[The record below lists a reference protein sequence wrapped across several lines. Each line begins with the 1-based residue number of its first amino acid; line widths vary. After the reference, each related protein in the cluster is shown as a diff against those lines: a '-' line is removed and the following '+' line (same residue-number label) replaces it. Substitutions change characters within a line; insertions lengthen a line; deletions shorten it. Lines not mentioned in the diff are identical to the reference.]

1 MASLRRVPHSR
12 YWIACFTGPDG
23 RRKQRSTKEADR
35 KRAIAIAGRYEDAAR
50 AGRAGLLAEVQAR
63 KVIGEIFEIS
73 NRKQLRT
80 ESIKD
85 FFTRWLTAGEIEW
98 GAKTF
103 DRYSGIIKRFLE
115 WLGPVVDLGIQHL
128 DSVQIKEYRD
138 HLAKKHSA
146 GSVNTALAAIQ
157 AALSRAFRD
166 ALVDVNQAARVDR
179 LAENTSGRQRRAFT
193 ESELKL
199 ILGAANPEWHG
210 MTLVGA
216 YTGARLGDVANLT
229 WQNIDLA
236 AKEIHFRQ
244 EKTGKNLSI
253 PIAAPLFRWLERQ
266 DKKKGPLFLR
276 GFSSMQRNIPT
287 GALSHQFRKILEK
300 VGLAEPRTH
309 QSTGKGRDA
318 KRETGGLGFH
328 CLRHTATTMLK
339 SAGASDVVARAI
351 VGHDSAAVSRTYSHI
366 GIDTLRQAIN
376 KLPDLTEVLCQE

>member
-1 MASLRRVPHSR
+1 M
-12 YWIACFTGPDG
+12 I
-23 RRKQRSTKEADR
+23 
-35 KRAIAIAGRYEDAAR
+35 IAGRYEEAAR

-80 ESIKD
+80 ESSNA
-85 FFTRWLTAGEIEW
+85 FFTRWLGSGKEEW
-98 GAKTF
+98 GAKTY
-103 DRYSGIIKRFLE
+103 DRYSGIVRRFLE
-115 WLGPVVDLGIQHL
+115 WLGPAVELGIQHL

-138 HLAKKHSA
+138 HLSKKHSA
-146 GSVNTALAAIQ
+146 GSVNTALACIQ

-179 LAENTSGRQRRAFT
+179 LAENTNGKQRRAFT

-199 ILGAANPEWHG
+199 ILATANPEWHG
-210 MTLVGA
+210 MILVGV

-229 WQNIDLA
+229 WENIDLG

-244 EKTGKNLSI
+244 QKTGKNLSI
-253 PIAAPLFRWLERQ
+253 PIAAPLLQWLERQ
-266 DKKKGPLFLR
+266 KPKRGPLFLR
-276 GFSSMQRNIPT
+276 AFNSMQRNIPT

-300 VGLAEPRTH
+300 VGLAKPRTH

-318 KRETGGLGFH
+318 AREVGGLGFH
-328 CLRHTATTMLK
+328 CLRHSATTMLK
-339 SAGASDVVARAI
+339 QAGASDVVARAI

-366 GIDTLRQAIN
+366 DIDTLRAAVN
-376 KLPDLTEVLCQE
+376 KLPHLTESSHA